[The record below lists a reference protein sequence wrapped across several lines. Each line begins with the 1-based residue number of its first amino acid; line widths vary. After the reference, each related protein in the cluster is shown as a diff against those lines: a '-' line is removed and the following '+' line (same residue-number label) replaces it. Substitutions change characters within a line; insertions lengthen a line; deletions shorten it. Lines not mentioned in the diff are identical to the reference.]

1 MPSAATDL
9 PFSSRRLSTRLKALL
24 DDVLVQGAWLLPLLA
39 LAATTLLFIVVR
51 NGELRIATLDAEQ
64 RTQRTMALLE
74 RHLDSHIQLLHSAAA
89 MLMLDRIVQS
99 QHWNAYLRQLQQLGL
114 PAGLRQL
121 GYAQHIAATDKAALI
136 NAMQADGQ
144 SDYRIYPLHSGKSV
158 IPVLHATPENGNPV
172 TRAGYDLMSDALLA
186 PALQHATETASP
198 ILVKLQGRVGT
209 APCFLLVLPVFPGNV
224 APEDRQ
230 QRQETLVGF
239 VFTAVQIDAQM
250 MGLERGLD
258 RMLERGLEAGLEAGL
273 DQARTAPVSLRLF
286 DQQAAGAGALL
297 YRSPGELLT
306 ARRTLRPVNLYGQKW
321 TLETG
326 STSAPATA
334 SIGVLLTG
342 LLLTGLLCWLTRE
355 ALQRREAIRQRTRA
369 DAHENWQSKLHL
381 ATLTALNRQA
391 IISIDRQQRIIVFNG
406 AASQLFGTGEANLI
420 GTPLS
425 ELLPHRLKGAR
436 PIAPLPHQTDEVA
449 VFQLSGQEGQQARR
463 RNGSLFGF
471 EATIF
476 MTGSGRRR
484 CTTILLNELAS
495 KRTSEDILNAWRKHL
510 KQDIHDDFGQLLTS
524 MKMDLDL
531 LRARLADEPNARTPA
546 TLQHLDRIDALVD
559 AMVGSVRRILA
570 APSSGQADEN
580 DLFKALALLVD
591 GHAKRYRIPCHLDL
605 PACPPL
611 VGTTLTNQVYRIVQE
626 ALNNIAK
633 HAKASAITINIDA
646 PSGQLLVAISDNGC
660 GFVPQ
665 QQSGSKAFG
674 LAGMRDRVEALGG
687 ALIIETEV
695 DCGTTIRIRLPLDSP
710 NTF

>member
-9 PFSSRRLSTRLKALL
+9 PFSSSRFSTRLKTLL
-24 DDVLVQGAWLLPLLA
+24 GDVLVQGTWLLPMLT
-39 LAATTLLFIVVR
+39 LAATMLLLVVVR
-51 NGELRIATLDAEQ
+51 NDELRIATLDTEQ
-64 RTQRTMALLE
+64 RTQRTLAQLE
-74 RHLDSHIQLLHSAAA
+74 RHLDNHIQLLHSAAA

-99 QHWNAYLRQLQQLGL
+99 RHWNTYLQHLQRLGL
-114 PAGLRQL
+114 PAGLRQF
-121 GYAQHIAATDKAALI
+121 GYAQHIATTGKAALI

-144 SDYRIYPLHSGKSV
+144 SDYRIYPLHSGES
-158 IPVLHATPENGNPV
+158 IMPVLHATPENGSPV

-186 PALQHATETASP
+186 PALQHAAGSASP
-198 ILVKLQGRVGT
+198 VLAKLPGQVGT

-224 APEDRQ
+224 VPAGAQ

-239 VFTAVQIDAQM
+239 VFTVVQIDAQM
-250 MGLERGLD
+250 MGLETVLETVLETGLD
-258 RMLERGLEAGLEAGL
+258 P
-273 DQARTAPVSLRLF
+273 ARTTPVSLRLF
-286 DQQAAGAGALL
+286 DQQAAAAGALL
-297 YRSPGELLT
+297 YQSSGELLS
-306 ARRTLRPVNLYGQKW
+306 ARRTLRPVNLHGQKW

-326 STSAPATA
+326 GASAPATA
-334 SIGVLLTG
+334 SIGVSLAG

-355 ALQRREAIRQRTRA
+355 ALQRREAIRQRART
-369 DAHENWQSKLHL
+369 DAHETWQSKLHL

-406 AASQLFGTGEANLI
+406 AASQLFGTGEDNLL
-420 GTPLS
+420 GTSLS

-436 PIAPLPHQTDEVA
+436 PIAPLPHHTDEVA
-449 VFQLSGQEGQQARR
+449 VYRLSGQEGQQARR

-495 KRTSEDILNAWRKHL
+495 NRTSEDILTGWRKYL
-510 KQDIHDDFGQLLTS
+510 KQEIHDDFGQLLTS

-531 LRARLADEPNARTPA
+531 LRAQLADQPDARKPA
-546 TLQHLDRIDALVD
+546 TLQHLERIDVLVD
-559 AMVGSVRRILA
+559 TMVGSVRRLLA
-570 APSSGQADEN
+570 DPSSGPVDEN
-580 DLFKALALLVD
+580 ELFKALALLVD

-633 HAKASAITINIDA
+633 HAKASAITISIDA

-660 GFVPQ
+660 GFKPQ
-665 QQSGSKAFG
+665 QPSGSKAFG
-674 LAGMRDRVEALGG
+674 LTGMRERVEALGG
-687 ALIIETEV
+687 TLIIETGV

-710 NTF
+710 DTL